1 MKLGLACL
9 ALLASLSLAT
19 QDDAPPTFS
28 ERDRARIAKLSP
40 VGLPPLDPTNRFS
53 GDERAARLGQQLFF
67 EPALSR
73 GGEHACASC
82 HVPEKGFTDG
92 RPVAVALGEGTRR
105 TPPLWNLAY
114 GRWYFHDGRADS
126 LWAQALGPLENPLEM
141 GNDRVAVLRVI
152 ASRADLREPFEGL
165 RGPLPPLEDA
175 ARFPAHARPQRGAEP
190 DEASRAWEAMSE
202 ADREAT
208 NRAFAD
214 VGKMLAAYERQLVS
228 RDAPFDRFV
237 EGLLEGDAEKR
248 AALSSSAQRG
258 LQLFLG
264 KGQCRLCHNGPNFTD
279 GEFHGLGLAPR
290 GGGMPTDPG
299 RYAGVE
305 RLLADPFNATG
316 PYSDAPEGEAARSL
330 AGLGRTAAS
339 WGEFKTPSLREVTR
353 RAPFMHAGQLATLDE
368 VLRFYSTLEG
378 AAPLHQHQE
387 QILQPRD
394 FSEEELADLLA
405 FLASLEG
412 APLPAELLE
421 PPAGP
426 LDPPAGR

>member
-1 MKLGLACL
+1 MKST
-9 ALLASLSLAT
+9 LLLLCSLAGLCLSA
-19 QDDAPPTFS
+19 QDDPAPVFS
-28 ERDRARIAKLSP
+28 ERDLARIAKLSP
-40 VGLPPLDPTNRFS
+40 VGPPPLDPTNRFS
-53 GDERAARLGQQLFF
+53 GDERAALFGQRLFF
-67 EPALSR
+67 EPALSAS
-73 GGEHACASC
+73 GEHACASC

-92 RPVAVALGEGTRR
+92 RPVALALGEGTRR
-105 TPPLWNLAY
+105 TPPLWNLAW

-141 GNDRVAVLRVI
+141 GSDRVAVLRVI
-152 ASRADLREPFEGL
+152 ASRDELREPFEAL
-165 RGPLPPLEDA
+165 RGELPELDDA
-175 ARFPAHARPQRGAEP
+175 ARFPMHARPRRAEGA
-190 DEASRAWEAMSE
+190 DAASRAWEAMSAE
-202 ADREAT
+202 DREAV

-214 VGKMLAAYERQLVS
+214 VGKMLAAYERLLVS

-237 EGLLEGDAEKR
+237 EGLLGGDAEKR
-248 AALSSSAQRG
+248 SALSSSAQRG
-258 LQLFLG
+258 LQLFMG

-305 RLLADPFNATG
+305 RVLADPFNATG
-316 PYSDAPEGEAARSL
+316 PYSDAPDGESARAL
-330 AGLGRTAAS
+330 AGLGRSAAS

-353 RAPFMHAGQLATLDE
+353 RRPYMHAGQLETLEE

-394 FSEEELADLLA
+394 FSEAELGDLAA
-405 FLASLEG
+405 FLVSLEG
-412 APLPAELLE
+412 APPAPELLRA
-421 PPAGP
+421 P
-426 LDPPAGR
+426 